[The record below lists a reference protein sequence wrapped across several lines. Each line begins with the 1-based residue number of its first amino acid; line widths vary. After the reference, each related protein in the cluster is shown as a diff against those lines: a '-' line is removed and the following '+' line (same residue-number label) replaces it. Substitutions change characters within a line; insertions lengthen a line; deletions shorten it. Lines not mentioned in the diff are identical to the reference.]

1 MKTPGDYLYRTP
13 RPTRHPGR
21 VAAACFL
28 AAGLLMLAADRACA
42 DEFVALAGYGTTSG
56 LGERTGAPEASL
68 SYLSRH
74 VALEGSW
81 YGAAKLESGAG
92 FGVRGAAEARWQGLG
107 AGLAYSYRDGG
118 AWSKAAPWARVSAGA
133 GPVRLIGEAALG
145 GRNRERKVEARVTGR
160 AGRFVLEPR
169 VFVESH
175 LQGTGWGAALLVGLA
190 LDGAR

>member
-145 GRNRERKVEARVTGR
+145 GRNRERKVDARGGSSWSPGCSWSRTSRGR
-160 AGRFVLEPR
+160 
-169 VFVESH
+169 
-175 LQGTGWGAALLVGLA
+175 
-190 LDGAR
+190 DGAPRCSSGWRWMVPGEDATD